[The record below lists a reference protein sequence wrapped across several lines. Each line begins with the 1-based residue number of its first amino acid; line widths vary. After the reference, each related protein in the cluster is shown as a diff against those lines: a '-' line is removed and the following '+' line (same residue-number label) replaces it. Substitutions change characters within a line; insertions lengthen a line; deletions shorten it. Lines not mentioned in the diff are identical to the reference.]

1 MKNVIHI
8 IIIIVS
14 CLVAG
19 ILGGKLNT
27 TQRELAPSKEA
38 ISGMPLGGFQK
49 FISDMEWMLFV
60 NYLGSL
66 NTVDESNVDEVSR
79 RLERLMSHD
88 PNLGKIY
95 QEGALMISIADPEKT
110 VEILTKACN
119 NPHLKSN
126 SQIPFYAGFVMV
138 QHMKPPKYKEAIP
151 FFKMA
156 VDRSGGG
163 EGFNNY
169 YASYYYRAKAKVWS
183 DGKFDDRHALLHVLY
198 DSWLGDTRD
207 ENYVGGG
214 TMGGDSVDLKDR
226 LFNAIRNVKNESED
240 YKPTVDGNKLADAV
254 VQRVF
259 SDSHI
264 CHACTA
270 AYGPGVEYCSGC
282 GTKLKVYG
290 VCQFCQKAV
299 LPGAKFCTTTGQKF
313 PEESKK

>member
-214 TMGGDSVDLKDR
+214 TMTLKIVFLTRYGTLKMSLKTINQLLMAINSLMR
-226 LFNAIRNVKNESED
+226 LFNVSSVIAIYAMLVLLHMAQVLS
-240 YKPTVDGNKLADAV
+240 TAV
-254 VQRVF
+254 VVALNLKF
-259 SDSHI
+259 
-264 CHACTA
+264 T
-270 AYGPGVEYCSGC
+270 EYASFA
-282 GTKLKVYG
+282 KK
-290 VCQFCQKAV
+290 QFCQV
-299 LPGAKFCTTTGQKF
+299 LSSARLLDKNF
-313 PEESKK
+313 PKNLKNNQ